1 MRFSKYLNL
10 FIYFDIDS
18 YMRFFLFCSTNVSIA
33 IVSANINFIL
43 IFNGTNFKDWKDNVL
58 IVLGC
63 MDLDLALRIDRPPPL
78 TMESSTESKKKFEIW
93 DRSNCMSLMIIK
105 LAILETFKIVVS
117 KELTTAKEFL
127 NDIEKCFMENDKTE
141 TSTLLGSLV
150 SMKYK
155 GQGNIREYFIQMSNI
170 ASKLKVLK
178 L

>member
-1 MRFSKYLNL
+1 
-10 FIYFDIDS
+10 
-18 YMRFFLFCSTNVSIA
+18 
-33 IVSANINFIL
+33 
-43 IFNGTNFKDWKDNVL
+43 
-58 IVLGC
+58 

-78 TMESSTESKKKFEIW
+78 TMDSSTESKKKFEMW

-105 LAILETFKIVVS
+105 LGILETFKIVVS